1 MTTAPDPARTTAPAT
16 PTTAATTAA
25 TIAPSTAA
33 PATRPERLT
42 VLAGGLLLVICLLHT
57 LVFAVH
63 PYWAD
68 WLAGPLR
75 ESAFTADEAAQ
86 FWGLAGGFVV
96 PGTLFGLL
104 VIRTGREGRRLP
116 PFVGPVLAIWAALC
130 LWIVGPS
137 GFLLVLVPAALL
149 IITSLR
155 RTPRAQQRPVTP

>member
-1 MTTAPDPARTTAPAT
+1 MTTAPEPTRTSTPTAPAT
-16 PTTAATTAA
+16 TPPTTPPTA
-25 TIAPSTAA
+25 
-33 PATRPERLT
+33 RPERLT
-42 VLAGGLLLVICLLHT
+42 ILAGWLLLAICLLHT

-75 ESAFTADEAAQ
+75 EGAFTADEAAQ

-96 PGTLFGLL
+96 PGALLALL
-104 VIRTGREGRRLP
+104 VVRTGREGRTLP
-116 PFVGPVLAIWAALC
+116 PAVGPILALWAAAC

-149 IITSLR
+149 ITASLR
-155 RTPRAQQRPVTP
+155 RSPRTLRAPFPR

>member
-1 MTTAPDPARTTAPAT
+1 MTTAPDSAPTT
-16 PTTAATTAA
+16 PTT
-25 TIAPSTAA
+25 
-33 PATRPERLT
+33 TRPERLT
-42 VLAGGLLLVICLLHT
+42 ILAGWLLLVICLLHT

-96 PGTLFGLL
+96 PGALFGLL
-104 VIRTGREGRRLP
+104 VLRTGREGRRLP
-116 PFVGPVLAIWAALC
+116 PSVGPILAIWAALC

-149 IITSLR
+149 ILTSLR
-155 RTPRAQQRPVTP
+155 RTPRTQQRPSVS